1 MASLP
6 KNYWKK
12 RGSNLN
18 SKTTIF
24 ETSKGLKGTAK
35 ELAKILNVN
44 PNMIYYMVK
53 SGYEIQGHKIINS
66 KTYVKKYNVYQDD
79 KLIMQDTIHNISEE
93 LYLSES
99 GIRNAMAH
107 GRKILGEYLIKE
119 VE

>member
-1 MASLP
+1 
-6 KNYWKK
+6 
-12 RGSNLN
+12 LN
-18 SKTTIF
+18 NKTTIF

-35 ELAKILNVN
+35 EISKILNVD
-44 PNMIYYMVK
+44 PNMIYCMNK
-53 SGYEIQGHKIINS
+53 TGYEIQGHKIINS

-99 GIRNAMAH
+99 GIRYAMRH

-119 VE
+119 AE